1 MFKSYIINAKEP
13 NKGAINFSEL
23 LDAPAGKHGFLGTTE
38 DGHLAFE
45 DGKRFRIIGT
55 SMVKSGCLPEH
66 DVAECVAERLS
77 SNGIN
82 MVRMHYADGIC
93 DVGNYDGNEFPQ
105 MTIACPCSIRI
116 VSVGLRS
123 LRGGRRKGRCRWH
136 RSCREH

>member
-93 DVGNYDGNEFPQ
+93 DVGNYDGNELLLIDYSKGNSRELNEVALEHLDYF
-105 MTIACPCSIRI
+105 T
-116 VSVGLRS
+116 S
-123 LRGGRRKGRCRWH
+123 L
-136 RSCREH
+136 SREEFMSS